1 MRQDAEIPFFFGPD
15 AGLFGMY
22 HAPAVPARRAM
33 LMCAPLGQDL
43 IRCHRLYRQL
53 AQSLAEEGVAV
64 LRFDYHGTGDSAG
77 DSAEV
82 DWEQCMRDAATASA
96 ELRRRAGVDRVIA
109 FGARLGGSVALAAAE
124 QARFTEVI
132 AWDPVLDGDRY
143 VAELDAMQAAL
154 REDAG
159 RFTRPRS
166 HSDVAEQ
173 WLGFD
178 IGETLRR
185 QLSALRISPANV
197 PTLVLDSLP
206 ASPASPGS
214 RWERIVSQRGKVAA
228 IAPATPWDD
237 LDRLETAILSHPL
250 IQAVTGRLKEV
261 A

>member
-1 MRQDAEIPFFFGPD
+1 MRLDADMPFFFGPD

-22 HAPAVPARRAM
+22 HTPSVPARRAI
-33 LMCAPLGQDL
+33 LMCPPLGQDL

-53 AQSLAEEGVAV
+53 AQSLAEQGMAV

-82 DWEQCMRDAATASA
+82 DWERCVSDAATAAA
-96 ELRRRAGVDRVIA
+96 ELRRRAGVDRVVA
-109 FGARLGGSVALAAAE
+109 FGARLGGSVALAAAA
-124 QARFTEVI
+124 QARFSEVI
-132 AWDPVLDGDRY
+132 AWDPVLDGDHY
-143 VAELDAMQAAL
+143 VAALDAMQAAL

-185 QLSALRISPANV
+185 QLSTLRVGTANV
-197 PTLVLDSLP
+197 PTLVLDST
-206 ASPASPGS
+206 ASSPVS
-214 RWERIVSQRGKVAA
+214 HWERIVSHRGKVAT
-228 IAPATPWDD
+228 IVPPTPWDD
-237 LDRLETAILSHPL
+237 LERLESAILSHPL

>member
-1 MRQDAEIPFFFGPD
+1 MRLDAEMPFFFGPD

-22 HAPAVPARRAM
+22 HAPAFPARRAM
-33 LMCAPLGQDL
+33 LMCPPLGQDL

-53 AQSLAEEGVAV
+53 AQALAEEGMAV
-64 LRFDYHGTGDSAG
+64 LRFDYYGTGDSAG

-82 DWEQCMRDAATASA
+82 NWERCVSDATTAAA

-109 FGARLGGSVALAAAE
+109 FGARLGGSVALTAAE
-124 QARFTEVI
+124 RARFGEVI
-132 AWDPVLDGDRY
+132 AWDPVLEGERY

-154 REDAG
+154 REDVG
-159 RFTRPRS
+159 RFNRPRS

-178 IGETLRR
+178 IGQTLRR
-185 QLSALRISPANV
+185 QLSALLVAPATV
-197 PTLVLDSLP
+197 PTLVLDSMP
-206 ASPASPGS
+206 ASPSP
-214 RWERIVSQRGKVAA
+214 RWERIVSQRGKVAT
-228 IAPATPWDD
+228 ITPPTPWDD
-237 LDRLETAILSHPL
+237 LERLETAILSHPL